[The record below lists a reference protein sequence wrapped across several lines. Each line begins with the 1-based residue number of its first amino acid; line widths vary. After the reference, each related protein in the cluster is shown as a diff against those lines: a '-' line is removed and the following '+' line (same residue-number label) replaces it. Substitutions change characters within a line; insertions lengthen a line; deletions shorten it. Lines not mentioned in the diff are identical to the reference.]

1 MDRFRLFL
9 AAGMAAICLNG
20 CTDAAP
26 VKTAPASVVTVAPTV
41 PATTATTT
49 LETIP
54 GETTMPVAPVMELT
68 REEQELLLKLGMA
81 ERGETE
87 CSQCIALVMCTV
99 LNRVRSERFGSS
111 VSAVIYAKDQFTP
124 VGDGTF
130 SAAVPNE
137 ACYEALEMVIYGWDE
152 SQGALYYEFCDGPSW
167 HSRNLQLLTEHCNTR
182 FYIG

>member
-9 AAGMAAICLNG
+9 AVGMAVMSLSAC
-20 CTDAAP
+20 
-26 VKTAPASVVTVAPTV
+26 TAPAETGAVPTMTAVSTAPATEAPTT
-41 PATTATTT
+41 PETRPTETTA
-49 LETIP
+49 P
-54 GETTMPVAPVMELT
+54 PAAVVELT

-87 CSQCIALVMCTV
+87 CTQCIALVMCTV

-111 VSAVIYAKDQFTP
+111 VSSVIYAKDQFTP

-130 SAAVPNE
+130 AAAVPNE
-137 ACYEALEMVIYGWDE
+137 ACHEALEMVIYGWDE
-152 SQGALYYEFCDGPSW
+152 SEGAVYYEFCDGPSW

-182 FYIG
+182 FYMG